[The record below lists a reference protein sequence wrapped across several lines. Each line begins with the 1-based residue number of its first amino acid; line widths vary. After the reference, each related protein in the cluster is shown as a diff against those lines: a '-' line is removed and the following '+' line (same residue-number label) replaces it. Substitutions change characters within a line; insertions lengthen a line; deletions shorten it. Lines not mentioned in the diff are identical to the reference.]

1 MKSSSNGSLA
11 VWCFPVVLLLTG
23 CGELESECDSL
34 DARTLVVKIISDDS
48 HNRLVNYAVDN
59 SSSVAA
65 MVGNTRTEAE
75 KAAILEE
82 ARKGAVY
89 SLDDSILTNSRN
101 KTTGTTSCSGL
112 LSVNVGDTTAQ
123 KQVDFEIEQT
133 TDGTISVS
141 VNPFLF

>member
-1 MKSSSNGSLA
+1 MKSSSKGSLA

-48 HNRLVNYAVDN
+48 HNRLVNYAVNN

-65 MVGNTRTEAE
+65 MVGNTKTEAE

-89 SLDDSILTNSRN
+89 SLDDAILTNSRN

-123 KQVDFEIEQT
+123 KQVDFEIEQM